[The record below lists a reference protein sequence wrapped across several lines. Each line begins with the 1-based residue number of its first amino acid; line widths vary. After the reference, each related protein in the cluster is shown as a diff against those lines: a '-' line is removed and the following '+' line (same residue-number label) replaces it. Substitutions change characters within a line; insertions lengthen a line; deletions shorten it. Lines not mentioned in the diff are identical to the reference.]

1 MSNELKQK
9 IGICGIWLVWFF
21 LFLNQNPILSI
32 VQFQKAILQK
42 VGTTIVIAYSS
53 RIQLSKGVKLPS

>member
-9 IGICGIWLVWFF
+9 IGICGTWLVWVF

-42 VGTTIVIAYSS
+42 VGSIVIAYSS